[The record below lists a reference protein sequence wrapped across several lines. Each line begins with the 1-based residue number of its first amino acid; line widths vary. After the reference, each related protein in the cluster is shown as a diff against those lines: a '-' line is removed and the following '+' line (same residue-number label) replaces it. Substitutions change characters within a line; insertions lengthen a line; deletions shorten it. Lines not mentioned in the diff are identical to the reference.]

1 MFCSLRLLLSPV
13 SPQLDLSSTSTC
25 WDDGVGVSIE
35 ISSYDVFTN
44 PQLGESMIGE
54 LGFCAIIRKLS
65 APMRSSQLY
74 KRHSNELQLYLPQPG
89 VDELKRLAVHA
100 LQALS
105 SASLVCSRVRVRRM
119 SDV

>member
-1 MFCSLRLLLSPV
+1 MFCSLRLLLSLV
-13 SPQLDLSSTSTC
+13 SPQLDLSSTSL
-25 WDDGVGVSIE
+25 DFDSIE

-44 PQLGESMIGE
+44 PQLGESVIGE

-65 APMRSSQLY
+65 VPMRSSQLY
-74 KRHSNELQLYLPQPG
+74 KRHSNELQLYLPPPG
-89 VDELKRLAVHA
+89 VNELKRLAAHA
-100 LQALS
+100 LQARS